1 MALMKVGIFRQ
12 VILSIPGLLRV
23 VIALGRDGVQVELGL
38 WISVDVPRV
47 VAQDQT
53 AVFHSD
59 HVVR

>member
-38 WISVDVPRV
+38 WIAIDIACV
-47 VAQDQT
+47 VA
-53 AVFHSD
+53 
-59 HVVR
+59 